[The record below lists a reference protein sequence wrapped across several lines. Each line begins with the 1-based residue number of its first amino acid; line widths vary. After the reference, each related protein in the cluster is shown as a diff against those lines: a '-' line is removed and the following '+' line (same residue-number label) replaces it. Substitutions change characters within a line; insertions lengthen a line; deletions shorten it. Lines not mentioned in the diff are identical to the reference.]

1 MKYQHI
7 ILSLL
12 LLVVTITSWGQSNCP
27 PNGISTNPEN
37 PINPIA
43 IPNSPCEDVLNYFDW
58 RVQSFSTPYFNNNGT
73 NLVESPF
80 YNDENS
86 FLQYIAW
93 HTQYGG
99 PNYHPEDGWE
109 LLRENITETS
119 GGVDF
124 IYFIL
129 YNKFS
134 STIRVFGAF
143 EQKNQDYN
151 YYVIRL
157 EFPDG
162 SQNMT
167 ALYTLL
173 EDSHNL

>member
-1 MKYQHI
+1 
-7 ILSLL
+7 
-12 LLVVTITSWGQSNCP
+12 
-27 PNGISTNPEN
+27 
-37 PINPIA
+37 
-43 IPNSPCEDVLNYFDW
+43 
-58 RVQSFSTPYFNNNGT
+58 
-73 NLVESPF
+73 
-80 YNDENS
+80 
-86 FLQYIAW
+86 
-93 HTQYGG
+93 
-99 PNYHPEDGWE
+99 
-109 LLRENITETS
+109 
-119 GGVDF
+119 
-124 IYFIL
+124 L